1 MNENPRF
8 GKVQILVFAKRFSPF
23 CFFESHFI
31 SRKQKRKNRATP
43 RFLDIKKRP
52 KLGCLIFEFQISTS
66 IHSGAGVLTAF
77 ERADPIL
84 IKIEAQRSGFNFG
97 RKGSRTSAT

>member
-8 GKVQILVFAKRFSPF
+8 GRVQTLVFAKRFSPF

-31 SRKQKRKNRATP
+31 LRKQKRKNRTIP
-43 RFLDIKKRP
+43 RLFDIKMRP

-66 IHSGAGVLTAF
+66 IHHFSKTHFMALQVL
-77 ERADPIL
+77 ERHIFLP
-84 IKIEAQRSGFNFG
+84 G
-97 RKGSRTSAT
+97 R

>member
-8 GKVQILVFAKRFSPF
+8 GRVQTLVFAKRFSPF

-31 SRKQKRKNRATP
+31 LRKQKRKNRTIP
-43 RFLDIKKRP
+43 RLFDIKMRP

-66 IHSGAGVLTAF
+66 IQTIF
-77 ERADPIL
+77 QKL
-84 IKIEAQRSGFNFG
+84 ISWRFKFW
-97 RKGSRTSAT
+97 SAIFLCPGGDSNEP

>member
-31 SRKQKRKNRATP
+31 SRKQKRKNRTIL
-43 RFLDIKKRP
+43 RLFDIKKRP

-66 IHSGAGVLTAF
+66 IHSGAGEGNRTLVSSLEGWCSTI
-77 ERADPIL
+77 ELHPRA
-84 IKIEAQRSGFNFG
+84 KIV
-97 RKGSRTSAT
+97 

>member
-8 GKVQILVFAKRFSPF
+8 GRVQTLVFAKRFSPF

-31 SRKQKRKNRATP
+31 LRKQKRKNRTIP
-43 RFLDIKKRP
+43 RLFDIKMRP

-66 IHSGAGVLTAF
+66 IQNINGFRAF
-77 ERADPIL
+77 GKWHFSEKTVFDRLIL
-84 IKIEAQRSGFNFG
+84 G
-97 RKGSRTSAT
+97 RFMF

>member
-8 GKVQILVFAKRFSPF
+8 GRVQTLVFAKRFSPF

-31 SRKQKRKNRATP
+31 LRKQKRKNRTIP
-43 RFLDIKKRP
+43 RLFDIKMRP

-66 IHSGAGVLTAF
+66 IHISAKKPFLTGSFWGASCF
-77 ERADPIL
+77 EAPIFY
-84 IKIEAQRSGFNFG
+84 AQEVM
-97 RKGSRTSAT
+97 